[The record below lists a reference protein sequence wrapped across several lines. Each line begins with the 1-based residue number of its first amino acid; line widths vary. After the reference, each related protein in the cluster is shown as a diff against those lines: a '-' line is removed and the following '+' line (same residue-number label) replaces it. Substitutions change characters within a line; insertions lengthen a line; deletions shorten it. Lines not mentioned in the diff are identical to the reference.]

1 MGSLFPFQSDVDADT
16 DGSRLLGIEEEAAD
30 EVFDALSSQTAR
42 TILAAVYEEPRPASD
57 LADAADTSL
66 QNARYH
72 LDGLRDAGLVDVAD
86 TWYSERGTE
95 MKVYAPTNDS
105 VVVMAGDEETR
116 SSAFD
121 VLKSL
126 LGSVGAIGV
135 GALLVQALAAP
146 GTVVPT
152 MGSAAGPSS
161 GGDGGGA
168 AGTTTTTSDGFSA
181 MDAGGETT
189 VSATRTAT
197 ETTAQV
203 STTTTAGG
211 HAAGPLDA
219 ALALLSQ
226 PGVAFFVGGLCVLGA
241 LVAWSRWR

>member
-1 MGSLFPFQSDVDADT
+1 MGSLFPFQSDVDVDT

-95 MKVYAPTNDS
+95 MKVYAPANDS

-116 SSAFD
+116 TSAFD
-121 VLKSL
+121 ALKSL

-146 GTVVPT
+146 DTVVPT
-152 MGSAAGPSS
+152 MGSS
-161 GGDGGGA
+161 GGDGGGS
-168 AGTTTTTSDGFSA
+168 AGTATTTTTTSDGFSA

-189 VSATRTAT
+189 VSATHTAT

-203 STTTTAGG
+203 SATTTAGG